1 MFEARFSSTTLLKR
15 ILDAIKDLVQDVN
28 LLCTD
33 DGIELQAMDAAHV
46 ALVNFTILA
55 DACTLYS
62 CSQTITIGIN
72 VTNLAKI
79 IKCSETTDS
88 VLLKHSPG
96 SDTLGITFESAN
108 GSRKAEYEMKLMDID
123 SEHMEIPD
131 VTYECSVKL
140 PSNEF
145 TRIMRDMA
153 TFGDTVTL
161 SVKEGELIITMKGDM
176 GMATVSVKE
185 DKTAKPS
192 TEIECTKK
200 TTMMFALNY
209 LVAFTKAQN
218 ISEQVQIFLS
228 ENVPV
233 YVSYDMG
240 DKGSV
245 GYYLAPKLD
254 E

>member
-1 MFEARFSSTTLLKR
+1 
-15 ILDAIKDLVQDVN
+15 
-28 LLCTD
+28 
-33 DGIELQAMDAAHV
+33 
-46 ALVNFTILA
+46 
-55 DACTLYS
+55 
-62 CSQTITIGIN
+62 
-72 VTNLAKI
+72 
-79 IKCSETTDS
+79 
-88 VLLKHSPG
+88 
-96 SDTLGITFESAN
+96 
-108 GSRKAEYEMKLMDID
+108 
-123 SEHMEIPD
+123 
-131 VTYECSVKL
+131 
-140 PSNEF
+140 
-145 TRIMRDMA
+145 MA

-161 SVKEGELIITMKGDM
+161 SVKEGELVITMKGDM